1 MFKKLLQ
8 TIAKV
13 FVARKV
19 EEGAKAAASAV
30 IKKKLKSALVFGL
43 CTLLF
48 AAVSFFLGKY
58 YDDVKAYTYGEP
70 VPEKYEGTI
79 IGKLWAAKP

>member
-58 YDDVKAYTYGEP
+58 YDDVKAYIYGEP

>member
-1 MFKKLLQ
+1 M
-8 TIAKV
+8 
-13 FVARKV
+13 
-19 EEGAKAAASAV
+19 
-30 IKKKLKSALVFGL
+30 KSALVFGL

-58 YDDVKAYTYGEP
+58 YVDVKAYTYGEP